1 MSFCFKNSCFN
12 KPHHNQMGLTMQ
24 ALKIHMMH
32 ENGVTFIDIAKQF
45 GISAKEAMQEWIRVE
60 KAKERAKARE
70 RVVYRKRLI
79 TDHTKLVE
87 KMRCYN
93 A

>member
-1 MSFCFKNSCFN
+1 MEL
-12 KPHHNQMGLTMQ
+12 PMQ

-32 ENGVTFIDIAKQF
+32 ETGTSFIDIAKQF
-45 GISAKEAMQEWIRVE
+45 GISAKEAMQDWIKVE
-60 KAKERAKARE
+60 KARERAKARE

-79 TDHTKLVE
+79 TDHTKLIE

>member
-1 MSFCFKNSCFN
+1 
-12 KPHHNQMGLTMQ
+12 MQ

-45 GISAKEAMQEWIRVE
+45 GISAKEAMQEWMKVE
-60 KAKERAKARE
+60 KAKERAKTRE

-87 KMRCYN
+87 KMRGYN
-93 A
+93 G

>member
-1 MSFCFKNSCFN
+1 
-12 KPHHNQMGLTMQ
+12 MQ

-32 ENGVTFIDIAKQF
+32 ENGITFIDIAKKF

>member
-1 MSFCFKNSCFN
+1 
-12 KPHHNQMGLTMQ
+12 MGLTMQ

>member
-1 MSFCFKNSCFN
+1 
-12 KPHHNQMGLTMQ
+12 MGLTMQ

-32 ENGVTFIDIAKQF
+32 ENGITFIDIAKQF

>member
-1 MSFCFKNSCFN
+1 
-12 KPHHNQMGLTMQ
+12 MGLTMQ

-32 ENGVTFIDIAKQF
+32 ENGITFIDIAKQF

-70 RVVYRKRLI
+70 RVIYRKRLI

>member
-1 MSFCFKNSCFN
+1 MR
-12 KPHHNQMGLTMQ
+12 LIMQ

-45 GISAKEAMQEWIRVE
+45 GISAKEAMQEWMKVE
-60 KAKERAKARE
+60 KAKERAKTRE

-87 KMRCYN
+87 KMKGYN
-93 A
+93 G